1 MKIAVASGKGG
12 TGKTTFSVL
21 FARAIAPALY
31 VDADVEEPNGGIFLK
46 PEIVHEQD
54 FSEPVPKIIPEKCT
68 YCGECAR
75 ACPYKAI
82 VIIPPP
88 AKKDLFFPELCHSCG
103 VCAFVCPEKGAL
115 IEVPKK
121 KGVVRVGKTQDLDFM
136 EGILNIGEP
145 SAVPLIRELKRKI
158 KDYPGDVVIDAPP
171 GTSCPVVE
179 ATEDADFVILVAEPT
194 PFGVH
199 DLSLVVEMIEQLSL
213 PHAIVVNKAQEG
225 NFIVEEYAEK
235 KGIEVLYR
243 IPFSEELARMY
254 SKGNLPFDDFREGL
268 KSLYERIKERVG

>member
-54 FSEPVPKIIPEKCT
+54 FAEPVPKIIPEKCT

>member
-54 FSEPVPKIIPEKCT
+54 FAEPVPKIIPEKCT
-68 YCGECAR
+68 YCGECAK

>member
-54 FSEPVPKIIPEKCT
+54 FAEPVPKIIPEKCT

-254 SKGNLPFDDFREGL
+254 SKGNLPFDDFRDEL
-268 KSLYERIKERVG
+268 KNLYERIKERVG

>member
-54 FSEPVPKIIPEKCT
+54 FAEPVPKIIPEKCT

-115 IEVPKK
+115 IEIPKK

-254 SKGNLPFDDFREGL
+254 SKGNLPFDDFRDEL
-268 KSLYERIKERVG
+268 KNLYERIKERVG

>member
-254 SKGNLPFDDFREGL
+254 SKGNLPFDDFRDEL
-268 KSLYERIKERVG
+268 KNLYERIKERVG